1 MIHKNDMPLIS
12 VIIPV
17 YNSEKTIRETL
28 EAVLKQTFSDF
39 EVIVINDGSKDSTLE
54 IISSIQDSRLKVF
67 SYPNSGISPSRNRGF
82 FHASGE
88 FIAFLDHD
96 DLWTPDKLES
106 QLRALQENSQAA
118 VAYSWTDLIDES
130 SRFRGECSRTNV
142 NGNAHAKLLSANF
155 LHTASNPLIRKEAL
169 IQVGGFDESV
179 FGPEDWDLF
188 LRLAA
193 HYHFVAVPHAQVLFR
208 VTAGSAS
215 TNVSRQ
221 EAESLKVIERAFN
234 QAPESLQH
242 LKKYSLSN
250 LYMYLTFKALEVP
263 SGRQNGFT
271 AARCLRLAVRND
283 PSLLRRRQTL
293 LKALFKITAVVLL
306 PPQQSQALVTTPE
319 SLFEKYNKLAK
330 QK

>member
-1 MIHKNDMPLIS
+1 MSLIS

-17 YNSEKTIRETL
+17 YNSEKTIQETL
-28 EAVLKQTFSDF
+28 KSVLNQTFSDF
-39 EVIVINDGSKDSTLE
+39 EVIVINDGSQDSTLE

-67 SYPNSGISPSRNRGF
+67 SYPNSGISPSRNRGLS
-82 FHASGE
+82 HASGE

-106 QLRALQENSQAA
+106 QLRALQENPQAA

-130 SRFRGECSRTNV
+130 NQFRGECARTNV
-142 NGNAHAKLLSANF
+142 TGNAHAKLLSANF

-169 IQVGGFDESV
+169 IKVGGFDESV

-193 HYHFVAVPHAQVLFR
+193 QYHFVAVPRTQVLFR

-271 AARCLRLAVRND
+271 AARCLRLAVKND

-306 PPQQSQALVTTPE
+306 PLQQSQALVTTAE
-319 SLFEKYNKLAK
+319 SVFEKYSKVAK
-330 QK
+330 PE